1 MFLTTLLCAA
11 ALRASV
17 AGQGRVVQLEQESLP
32 FLRNGSTGLTFTSP
46 IGELKHIQT
55 LRLENETSDLLD
67 FTSIIVTRGGS
78 ELLAISV
85 NEEESSADFV
95 TLALQPTGG
104 GRYNILQATINPML
118 GPNGQPLV
126 ILEAPSERIY
136 PTLSYLEYLIVL
148 QRAASGVAVDG
159 RYRDRGRGDLT
170 IGLHSAGSELSRA
183 LRFRRGVRSVST
195 GLDVSDL
202 INACKEPD
210 SLPAAAIS
218 YLNRLRGFRGDLL
231 AICSEPL
238 IDSPIPR
245 VNPTADIYSGGVYND
260 RDGIRRFFVE
270 STDGHQPSAV
280 AQLRNGDIMIAF
292 VRGGDVE
299 DEAREMMGKSDG
311 KVCSAQNTDDVI
323 VVAFLLS
330 PAQLKFLSLWRDI
343 RFINDT
349 VKGAFAAFAGHCF
362 GSLFL
367 PVARRRCLDR
377 FNIAVQSGL
386 AVREDINGRIFV
398 YSMSDDFFVRR
409 LNDDH
414 S

>member
-126 ILEAPSERIY
+126 ILEAPS
-136 PTLSYLEYLIVL
+136 
-148 QRAASGVAVDG
+148 VAVDG
-159 RYRDRGRGDLT
+159 RYRNRGRGDLT

-270 STDGHQPSAV
+270 STNGHQPSAV

-292 VRGGDVE
+292 VRGGDVDE
-299 DEAREMMGKSDG
+299 EARSLRIGYVTADELRQGIVSGGTLNPLIIADFKRSDG
-311 KVCSAQNTDDVI
+311 YVG
-323 VVAFLLS
+323 
-330 PAQLKFLSLWRDI
+330 W
-343 RFINDT
+343 
-349 VKGAFAAFAGHCF
+349 
-362 GSLFL
+362 
-367 PVARRRCLDR
+367 
-377 FNIAVQSGL
+377 
-386 AVREDINGRIFV
+386 
-398 YSMSDDFFVRR
+398 
-409 LNDDH
+409 
-414 S
+414 